1 MEGDM
6 DALSASDVAGLS
18 LEEISQ
24 ISAADISSLSPEAMA
39 GFTAEGMAALPP
51 DTFGALTADQVSN
64 IPELSFEYVNADQI
78 GALTMEAM
86 SGVTELQVGN
96 LAFHQ
101 PDVFFSAEQIS
112 NMADLPTIQSTMYQY
127 QMNGGEL
134 AQSFTASDMQ
144 HFSPE
149 MMNWFPTAFVGELSP
164 EVFGALTAD
173 QVSNIQP
180 NDFQYLS
187 YDQVSSFSA
196 DGLSGLTELQINA
209 MSLQPEL
216 PLWFTDEQVANM
228 STDAAAAFQ
237 IMVDTMSGGTQVA
250 PDTTHDVSNQNSN
263 AEPEPADDGTSSV
276 LSNSTSG
283 DSSQNSNAEPEPA
296 DDGISGVSSNS
307 TSQASSQNSNPEPE
321 PLNIEPSG
329 ASSNSARGETR
340 DEDRSSTNSDR
351 QAREPEGERSA
362 SQEQNEWTGEESE
375 LSTQA
380 FITPN
385 SGERRP
391 REEREEREERGPEAN
406 QSGISREVPQDEAIS
421 SSREID
427 NAILAID
434 RTMAGNSAERMERE
448 NMERG
453 DTNSDGSD
461 QVRPE
466 PSERGEVV

>member
-1 MEGDM
+1 ME
-6 DALSASDVAGLS
+6 ALSASDVAGLS

-39 GFTAEGMAALPP
+39 GFTAEGMAALSP
-51 DTFGALTADQVSN
+51 DTFQFVTSDQISN
-64 IPELSFEYVNADQI
+64 I
-78 GALTMEAM
+78 TMDAM
-86 SGVTELQVGN
+86 AGVTKAQITM
-96 LAFHQ
+96 LASSQ
-101 PDVFFSAEQIS
+101 PDVNFSPEQIS
-112 NMADLPTIQSTMYQY
+112 NMDLGSPYDLSNITHTLAITQSE
-127 QMNGGEL
+127 GIDLG
-134 AQSFTASDMQ
+134 FTPSDIQ
-144 HFSPE
+144 HFTPE
-149 MMNWFPTAFVGELSP
+149 MVSTFPPLFFGQLAP
-164 EVFGALTAD
+164 EVFGAFTSE
-173 QVSNIQP
+173 QMSNIPPQS
-180 NDFQYLS
+180 FEYVTS
-187 YDQVSSFSA
+187 DQISNITMDAMAGV
-196 DGLSGLTELQINA
+196 TETQINA

-250 PDTTHDVSNQNSN
+250 TDTTQDVSNQNSN
-263 AEPEPADDGTSSV
+263 PEPEPVDDETSSV
-276 LSNSTSG
+276 SSNSTSG
-283 DSSQNSNAEPEPA
+283 NSSQNSNPEPEPA

-307 TSQASSQNSNPEPE
+307 ASQASSQNSNPEPE
-321 PLNIEPSG
+321 PLDIESSG
-329 ASSNSARGETR
+329 ASSNSARGETH

-362 SQEQNEWTGEESE
+362 SREQNEWTGEESE
-375 LSTQA
+375 LPTQA

-453 DTNSDGSD
+453 DTNSDESD

>member
-1 MEGDM
+1 ME
-6 DALSASDVAGLS
+6 ALSASDVAAMS

-51 DTFGALTADQVSN
+51 DTFGALTSDQVSN
-64 IPELSFEYVNADQI
+64 IDPNSFQFVNADQI
-78 GALTMEAM
+78 GALTMDAM
-86 SGVTELQVGN
+86 SGVTGPQVGI
-96 LAFHQ
+96 LSYHQ
-101 PDVFFSAEQIS
+101 PDVVFSAEQIS
-112 NMADLPTIQSTMYQY
+112 NMADLPMIQNTMLQY
-127 QMNGGEL
+127 QSNGGEL

-149 MMNWFPTAFVGELSP
+149 MMSWFPPTFVGELSP
-164 EVFGALTAD
+164 EAFGALTAD
-173 QVSNIQP
+173 QISNIQP
-180 NDFQYLS
+180 HAFQNLS
-187 YDQVSSFSA
+187 YDQVLSFSA

-250 PDTTHDVSNQNSN
+250 PDTTQDVSNQNSN
-263 AEPEPADDGTSSV
+263 P
-276 LSNSTSG
+276 
-283 DSSQNSNAEPEPA
+283 EPEPA
-296 DDGISGVSSNS
+296 DDGISSVSSNS
-307 TSQASSQNSNPEPE
+307 TSQASSQNSNSEPE

-329 ASSNSARGETR
+329 ASPNSARGETR

-375 LSTQA
+375 LPTQA

-391 REEREEREERGPEAN
+391 REEREEREERGPEEN